1 MARKKKR
8 TKAERSAA
16 AKASWA
22 RRRAAAARGERLKV
36 LEDTGRAMAAAG
48 KKIFK
53 GAEARKASATPD
65 KSMAMSVLEATGK
78 VAYTPV
84 DGPLVDRRAYPD
96 EHYVPI
102 GHDFG
107 RAPTAFP
114 ERDQLD
120 RYTIAQM
127 QGNSITPGIVKEGDA
142 LFLTQSFRDGS
153 HSRQRIS
160 EDGARKLF
168 KELGAIL
175 L

>member
-8 TKAERSAA
+8 TKAERSAT

-36 LEDTGRAMAAAG
+36 LEGVGRAMKAKEHAP
-48 KKIFK
+48 I
-53 GAEARKASATPD
+53 AEGSPD
-65 KSMAMSVLEATGK
+65 KSMAMSVLEATRNVGW
-78 VAYTPV
+78 VPV
-84 DGPLVDRRAYPD
+84 DSPLVMAVDNKGDALRRYAAGESMPVV
-96 EHYVPI
+96 EV
-102 GHDFG
+102 
-107 RAPTAFP
+107 RADNWQPV
-114 ERDQLD
+114 
-120 RYTIAQM
+120 
-127 QGNSITPGIVKEGDA
+127 TPGVVKEGDA
-142 LFLTQSFRDGS
+142 PFLTQSFRDGS